1 MYIHIYIL
9 YIYIYTVYIQLLHY
23 KSHFFGGNQSTTFL
37 YRSLQ
42 PSPSPTLISSRF
54 VNYLDAVSVTSAS
67 DMLNGTISRHFGS
80 FLCHKS
86 TGSASFLAT
95 LLFNSS
101 PWKDRSTIFHMTV
114 NHLFRLGP
122 STNHGYRLVITRWF
136 FFIAIG
142 SLWWDGH
149 PQRTE
154 PQQRTGRNRR
164 MVENSLWSPRIFGPW
179 KVWKSHGKSHRQMM
193 IQKWTLWIYMVNFHG
208 FSMYSFA
215 GEWASEIFYCHIM
228 AAAVVFEW
236 NRQYF

>member
-1 MYIHIYIL
+1 M

-23 KSHFFGGNQSTTFL
+23 KSHFLGGNQSTTFL

-142 SLWWDGH
+142 SPVVGWSSPADRASAADRTQQADGRELIVK
-149 PQRTE
+149 PKDFRALE
-154 PQQRTGRNRR
+154 G
-164 MVENSLWSPRIFGPW
+164 VE
-179 KVWKSHGKSHRQMM
+179 KSW
-193 IQKWTLWIYMVNFHG
+193 QKP
-208 FSMYSFA
+208 
-215 GEWASEIFYCHIM
+215 
-228 AAAVVFEW
+228 
-236 NRQYF
+236 